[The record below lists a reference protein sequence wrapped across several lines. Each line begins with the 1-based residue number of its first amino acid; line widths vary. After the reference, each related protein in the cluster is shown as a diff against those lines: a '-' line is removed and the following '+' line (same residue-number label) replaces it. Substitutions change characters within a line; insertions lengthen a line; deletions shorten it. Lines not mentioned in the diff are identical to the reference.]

1 MANANYQISSKMN
14 DGRIFLVAG
23 NTYDEFRNN
32 LNSLLG
38 SDDAES
44 LLTTMSASLVGAP
57 TSMLEAA
64 ANVVAGLGATPV
76 ATPSTYAPP
85 TGAPIGRTCKHGPM
99 TKRSGAGA
107 KGPWKGWMCPSPK
120 GTPDQCDPIF
130 VRRNEPEWNTF

>member
-23 NTYDEFRNN
+23 DTYAEFKNN
-32 LNSLLG
+32 LDSLLG
-38 SDDAES
+38 TTDAEA
-44 LLTTMSASLVGAP
+44 LLTTMAASLTGAP
-57 TSMLEAA
+57 TSLMEAA
-64 ANVVAGLGATPV
+64 SNVAAGLNAAPTTHT
-76 ATPSTYAPP
+76 AYAPP
-85 TGAPIGRTCKHGPM
+85 TGAPSGRVCKHGPM

-130 VRRNEPEWNTF
+130 IRRNEPEWNTF

>member
-23 NTYDEFRNN
+23 DTYAEFKNN
-32 LNSLLG
+32 LDSLLG
-38 SDDAES
+38 TTDAEA
-44 LLTTMSASLVGAP
+44 LLTTMAVSLTGAP
-57 TSMLEAA
+57 TSMVEAA
-64 ANVVAGLGATPV
+64 SNVAVGLGATP
-76 ATPSTYAPP
+76 TTHTGYAPA
-85 TGAPIGRTCKHGPM
+85 TGAPSGRVCKHGPM
-99 TKRSGAGA
+99 TKRSGTGA